1 MRQIIVDTNILLD
14 YILVREPFYSKFKP
28 IFEKSLTMRKDV
40 RKLTLGTPFQQ
51 KVWKVLQTIPY
62 GETRTYKWVAQ
73 KIGKPKAVRAVGQAC
88 GANPLPL
95 IIPCHRV
102 VASGNKLGGFS
113 GGLRLKKKLL
123 RREGII
129 L

>member
-1 MRQIIVDTNILLD
+1 
-14 YILVREPFYSKFKP
+14 
-28 IFEKSLTMRKDV
+28 MRKDV